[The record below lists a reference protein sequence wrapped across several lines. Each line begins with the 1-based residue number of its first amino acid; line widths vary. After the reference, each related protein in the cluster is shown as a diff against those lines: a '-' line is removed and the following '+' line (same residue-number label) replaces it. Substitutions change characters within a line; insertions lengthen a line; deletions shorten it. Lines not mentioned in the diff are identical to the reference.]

1 MTPKELLYIDDAL
14 GHTEA
19 LKKVCGDYS
28 SRITDP
34 ELKNFVQTLA
44 QKQQTAF
51 SKFYGLL

>member
-14 GHTEA
+14 GHAE
-19 LKKVCGDYS
+19 KVCGDYS